1 MCSSSGHR
9 RGRRGDGRQAE
20 LRRRSRL
27 ASSPANK
34 PPTQR
39 RSMRMRRLTRW
50 LVPVDLPVDGIVVL
64 EREERAGEAQR
75 IERAP
80 GER

>member
-1 MCSSSGHR
+1 MVDRGHT
-9 RGRRGDGRQAE
+9 DVWW
-20 LRRRSRL
+20 RRRLARPSRNGT
-27 ASSPANK
+27 PA
-34 PPTQR
+34 QR
-39 RSMRMRRLTRW
+39 RSMRMRCLTRW

-64 EREERAGEAQR
+64 EREERAGEAQC

>member
-1 MCSSSGHR
+1 MVGWHR
-9 RGRRGDGRQAE
+9 GAGAALDAP
-20 LRRRSRL
+20 S
-27 ASSPANK
+27 A
-34 PPTQR
+34 QR

-80 GER
+80 CEGGGSR

>member
-1 MCSSSGHR
+1 
-9 RGRRGDGRQAE
+9 
-20 LRRRSRL
+20 
-27 ASSPANK
+27 
-34 PPTQR
+34 
-39 RSMRMRRLTRW
+39 MRMRRLTKW

-64 EREERAGEAQR
+64 EREERAGETQR

>member
-1 MCSSSGHR
+1 
-9 RGRRGDGRQAE
+9 
-20 LRRRSRL
+20 
-27 ASSPANK
+27 
-34 PPTQR
+34 
-39 RSMRMRRLTRW
+39 MRMNSLTIRG

-80 GER
+80 G

>member
-1 MCSSSGHR
+1 
-9 RGRRGDGRQAE
+9 
-20 LRRRSRL
+20 
-27 ASSPANK
+27 
-34 PPTQR
+34 
-39 RSMRMRRLTRW
+39 MRMGRLTSW

>member
-1 MCSSSGHR
+1 MGSAGRGSPR
-9 RGRRGDGRQAE
+9 RSDRREAE
-20 LRRRSRL
+20 LRARSRL
-27 ASSPANK
+27 ALPPANGSPA
-34 PPTQR
+34 QR
-39 RSMRMRRLTRW
+39 HSMRMRRLTRW